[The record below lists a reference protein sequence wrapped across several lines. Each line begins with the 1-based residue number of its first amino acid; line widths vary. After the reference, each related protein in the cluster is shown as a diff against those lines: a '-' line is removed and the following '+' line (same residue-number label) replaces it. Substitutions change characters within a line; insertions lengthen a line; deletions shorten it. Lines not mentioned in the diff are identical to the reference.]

1 MSVASGSPA
10 SRKKPTS
17 QGTKLSMRFLD
28 ARRLTGPSIL
38 FDSHGAILDVA
49 CTTAEAER
57 LIPVWEKHTR
67 RMLDQLGWHDAEFAS
82 VILKGGVSMAFTAPV
97 DALYAASGIN
107 EWAWAACDHELN
119 GAEATDF
126 EEALAT
132 ARKAID
138 EEANPELI
146 RMEQLAAEHGV
157 SLLWDDDEAS
167 LGMGRYSQTW
177 PVRELPDMDTLDW
190 SAFKDIPTGLVTG
203 TNGKTTTVRLA
214 AHILRAAGH
223 SDGMSST
230 DYIAVKGTALDRDDW
245 SGPGGA
251 RNVLRQQSVDA
262 AILETARGGLLRRGL
277 GVYKADAAV
286 ITNIGR
292 DHLGDFGSRSR
303 AELMDIKW
311 IVSRA
316 VRDAGTL
323 ILNADDW
330 RLVKRSEGYPGK
342 LIWFSLE
349 PGNRTVARHLES
361 GGTAFVLDGADLV
374 RATASDR
381 EVICAAA
388 DIPITLGGIAR
399 HNSANALAAAA
410 LTSCMGVDLDDIRN
424 GLRTMTQDE
433 NPGRCNV
440 YDVNGFRVII
450 DFAHNPQAID
460 ALLDMAAGMEARRK
474 VLCFA
479 QAGDRPDD
487 LIRELARNAWEKG
500 LDRVIVSELANY
512 YRGREPGVV
521 FGLIRDELLKCGAT
535 EDQIEHNAEE
545 IESFDSALGWA
556 QPGDVVIMLAL
567 ERSPE
572 LYARLESL

>member
-1 MSVASGSPA
+1 
-10 SRKKPTS
+10 
-17 QGTKLSMRFLD
+17 MRFLD

-38 FDSHGAILDVA
+38 FDRHGAILDVA

-57 LIPVWEKHTR
+57 LIPVWKKHVR
-67 RMLDQLGWHDAEFAS
+67 RMLAEVGWSDCRFES
-82 VILKGGVSMAFTAPV
+82 VILKGGVSMAYTAPV

-107 EWAWAACDHELN
+107 EWAWAACDHELQ
-119 GAEATDF
+119 GADEPDFAEVAEAT
-126 EEALAT
+126 
-132 ARKAID
+132 KAAIA
-138 EEANPELI
+138 EEANPGLLEL
-146 RMEQLAAEHGV
+146 EALAAKHGV
-157 SLLWDDDEAS
+157 TFLWDDDEVS
-167 LGMGRYSQTW
+167 LGLGRFSETW
-177 PVRELPDMDTLDW
+177 QVRELPDPDSLDW
-190 SAFKDIPTGLVTG
+190 EFFKDIPTGLVTG

-230 DYIAVKGTALDRDDW
+230 DYIAVNGEAIDRDDW

-251 RNVLRQQSVDA
+251 RNVLRQKSVDA

-277 GVYKADAAV
+277 GVYAADAAV

-303 AELMDIKW
+303 GELMDVKW

-316 VRDAGTL
+316 VRDNGTL

-330 RLVKRSEGYPGK
+330 RLVKRAEGYPGR

-349 PGNRTVARHLES
+349 PGNRTVAAHTAQ
-361 GGTAFVLDGADLV
+361 GGSAFVLESNDLVWIDGA
-374 RATASDR
+374 DR

-388 DIPITLGGIAR
+388 DIPITLGGVAK

-410 LTSCMGVDLDDIRN
+410 LTSCMGVSMDDIRC
-424 GLRTMTQDE
+424 GLKTMTQDE

-440 YDVNGFRVII
+440 YELNGYTVII

-460 ALLDMAAGMEARRK
+460 ALLDMASALEGTRK
-474 VLCFA
+474 ALCFA

-512 YRGREPGVV
+512 YRGREPGEV

-535 EDQIEHNAEE
+535 EDQIEHNDEE
-545 IESFDSALGWA
+545 IESFESALAWA
-556 QPGDVVIMLAL
+556 EPGDVVIMLAL

-572 LYARLESL
+572 LYERLESLS

>member
-1 MSVASGSPA
+1 
-10 SRKKPTS
+10 
-17 QGTKLSMRFLD
+17 MRFLD

-57 LIPVWEKHTR
+57 LVPVWEKQVR
-67 RMLDQLGWHDAEFAS
+67 KMLAEIGWDDSDFAS
-82 VILKGGVSMAFTAPV
+82 VILNGGVSMAFTAPV

-119 GAEATDF
+119 GAEAPDF
-126 EEALAT
+126 ETALSNT
-132 ARKAID
+132 RRAIE

-146 RMEQLAAEHGV
+146 RLERLAAERGV
-157 SLLWDDDEAS
+157 SFLWDDDEVS
-167 LGMGRYSQTW
+167 LGLGCHSTTW
-177 PVRELPDMDTLDW
+177 PVRELPDPGSLDW
-190 SAFKDIPTGLVTG
+190 TEFRDIPTGLVTG

-230 DYIAVKGTALDRDDW
+230 DYIAVKGAAIDRDDW

-251 RNVLRQQSVDA
+251 RNVLRQASVDA

-330 RLVKRSEGYPGK
+330 RLVKRAADYPGA
-342 LIWFSLE
+342 LVWFSLE
-349 PGNRTVARHLES
+349 PRNRTVTEHIGN
-361 GGTAFVLDGADLV
+361 GGTAFVLEGDDLV
-374 RATASDR
+374 KISGAERD
-381 EVICAAA
+381 VICAAA

-399 HNSANALAAAA
+399 HNLANALAAAA
-410 LTSCMGVDLDDIRN
+410 LTCCMGVEMDDIRK

-440 YDVNGFRVII
+440 FEVNGFKVII

-460 ALLDMAAGMEARRK
+460 ALLDMAAGMDADRK

-512 YRGREPGVV
+512 YRGREPGEV
-521 FGLIRDELLKCGAT
+521 FGIIKDELLACGARA
-535 EDQIEHNAEE
+535 DQVEHNDEE
-545 IESFDSALGWA
+545 IESFESALAWA
-556 QPGDVVIMLAL
+556 KPGDVVIMLAL

-572 LYARLESL
+572 LYARIESL

>member
-1 MSVASGSPA
+1 
-10 SRKKPTS
+10 
-17 QGTKLSMRFLD
+17 MRFLD

-57 LIPVWEKHTR
+57 LIPVWEKHAR
-67 RMLDQLGWHDAEFAS
+67 HMLAEIGWNDSEFAS

-119 GAEATDF
+119 GAGEVDF
-126 EEALAT
+126 EAALSAT
-132 ARKAID
+132 RQAIE
-138 EEANPELI
+138 EEANPGLI
-146 RMEQLAAEHGV
+146 RLERVAAEQGV
-157 SLLWDDDEAS
+157 TFLWDDDEVS
-167 LGMGRYSQTW
+167 LGLGRHSRTW
-177 PVRELPDMDTLDW
+177 PVRELPDPASLDW
-190 SAFKDIPTGLVTG
+190 STFRDIPTGLVTG

-230 DYIAVKGTALDRDDW
+230 DYIAVKGEAIDRDDW

-251 RNVLRQQSVDA
+251 RNVLRQASVDA

-303 AELMDIKW
+303 AELLDIKW

-330 RLVKRSEGYPGK
+330 RLVKQAADYPGE
-342 LIWFSLE
+342 LVWFSLDAA
-349 PGNRTVARHLES
+349 NATVAAHVAK
-361 GGTAFVLDGADLV
+361 GGTAFVLDGHELAKIDGD
-374 RATASDR
+374 SR
-381 EVICAAA
+381 ETICADT

-410 LTSCMGVDLDDIRN
+410 LTSRMGVQMNDIRT
-424 GLRTMTQDE
+424 GLHTMTQDE

-440 YDVNGFRVII
+440 FDVKGFKVII

-460 ALLDMAAGMEARRK
+460 ALLDMADRR
-474 VLCFA
+474 
-479 QAGDRPDD
+479 
-487 LIRELARNAWEKG
+487 
-500 LDRVIVSELANY
+500 
-512 YRGREPGVV
+512 
-521 FGLIRDELLKCGAT
+521 
-535 EDQIEHNAEE
+535 
-545 IESFDSALGWA
+545 
-556 QPGDVVIMLAL
+556 
-567 ERSPE
+567 
-572 LYARLESL
+572 

>member
-1 MSVASGSPA
+1 
-10 SRKKPTS
+10 
-17 QGTKLSMRFLD
+17 MRFLD

-57 LIPVWEKHTR
+57 LIPVWESHVRKV
-67 RMLDQLGWHDAEFAS
+67 LAEIGWDDSEFAS

-119 GAEATDF
+119 GAEAVDF
-126 EEALAT
+126 EAALSNT
-132 ARKAID
+132 RRAIE

-146 RMEQLAAEHGV
+146 RLERLAAEKGV
-157 SLLWDDDEAS
+157 SFLWDDDEVS
-167 LGMGRYSQTW
+167 LGLGCHSTTW
-177 PVRELPDMDTLDW
+177 PVRELPDPGSLDW
-190 SAFKDIPTGLVTG
+190 TAFRDIPTGLVTG

-230 DYIAVKGTALDRDDW
+230 DYIAVRGAAIDRDDW

-251 RNVLRQQSVDA
+251 RNVLRHASVDA

-311 IVSRA
+311 IVSRV

-330 RLVKRSEGYPGK
+330 RLEKRAANYPGA
-342 LIWFSLE
+342 LIWFSLD
-349 PGNRTVARHLES
+349 PQNRTVSEHIGK
-361 GGTAFVLDGADLV
+361 GGTAFVLDGDDLV
-374 RATASDR
+374 KISGAERDF
-381 EVICAAA
+381 ICAAA

-410 LTSCMGVDLDDIRN
+410 LTCCMGVEMDDIRN

-440 YDVNGFRVII
+440 FDVNGFKVII

-460 ALLDMAAGMEARRK
+460 ALLDMAAGMDADRK

-512 YRGREPGVV
+512 YRGREPGEV
-521 FGLIRDELLKCGAT
+521 FGLIKDELLACGAR
-535 EDQIEHNAEE
+535 EDQVEHNDEE
-545 IESFDSALGWA
+545 IESFESALAWA
-556 QPGDVVIMLAL
+556 KRGDVVIMLAL

-572 LYARLESL
+572 LYARIESL